1 MDDDAIRPLL
11 AAKFDR
17 NSIERELQD
26 LTYPLIT
33 SPKIDGIR
41 VLQHPRLGA
50 VTRKMK
56 AVPNLYTWETMKAA
70 GIDFLDGEV
79 TVGPPHTTGD
89 GTDVFN
95 RTTCIMGREG
105 KPSFQYHVFDTFAE
119 PGLPYHKRFNRTYD
133 FVRTRE
139 TRLPW
144 LKVLELKVAVSPED
158 VLRLEGEYLDQGYEG
173 IMLRHFDSPYKF
185 GRSTLKQQHLIKIKR
200 VEDDDAE
207 IIDILPRRK
216 NMNELTRDEQGYAK
230 RSSHKDNK
238 VELPMVG
245 RFIVRSSS
253 FKETFGIG
261 SGFDHV
267 SAARWWEQK
276 DSLKG
281 QTITFKY
288 QKCGTID
295 RPRHPIFLRFR
306 HD

>member
-56 AVPNLYTWETMKAA
+56 AVPNYHVWETMKAA
-70 GIDFLDGEV
+70 GINYLDGEV
-79 TVGPPHTTGD
+79 TVGPPCTTGD

-105 KPSFQYHVFDTFAE
+105 APVFQYHVFDTFEDAT
-119 PGLPYHKRFNRTYD
+119 LPYHQRYNRVENLVHDRKDLYWLRLLKFN
-133 FVRTRE
+133 
-139 TRLPW
+139 LAW
-144 LKVLELKVAVSPED
+144 SPED
-158 VLRLEGEYLDQGYEG
+158 VLRLEGEYLEEGYEG
-173 IMLRHFDSPYKF
+173 IMLRHFDGQYKF

-295 RPRHPIFLRFR
+295 KPRHPIFLRFR
-306 HD
+306 AD